1 MAAGGI
7 FAQTVLLRQSQ
18 PADGFVGAGAILGIP
33 QREKG
38 CQPGFVFWRHL
49 HPVLQGRFQRLQK
62 CILGGAH
69 RAKAVPAVIKIALL
83 IVILP
88 ELRFVELIVQF
99 RFFQIGYIKKTLE

>member
-1 MAAGGI
+1 M
-7 FAQTVLLRQSQ
+7 
-18 PADGFVGAGAILGIP
+18 
-33 QREKG
+33 
-38 CQPGFVFWRHL
+38 
-49 HPVLQGRFQRLQK
+49 HPVLQSRFQRLQK